1 MMVLHGNSFDAVFSN
16 AARGGFDRSSVSFV
30 YVDLYDA
37 IAWACREVLSWRPRP
52 AARARRA
59 AGRRPAS
66 RGCSCHEVLHSHPV
80 GGKWPRHRIV

>member
-37 IAWACREVLSWRPRP
+37 IACREVLVSLQCVVT
-52 AARARRA
+52 RAFDEA
-59 AGRRPAS
+59 VPCKAFIYSAESSPWL
-66 RGCSCHEVLHSHPV
+66 VWMV
-80 GGKWPRHRIV
+80 